1 MTEYSEEFESEFTS
15 LPSDA
20 IVYRALFKKRWV
32 NEDTGEILPDAF
44 FLRKEKSETGVSVNI
59 ATECSPEDCAAR
71 FKCKFVAS
79 ILKTSH
85 TLAVLVCISLLSSI
99 VPSLTYAREAQNT
112 SASSLSSISQLRIN
126 LRGAYYQ
133 ASGNQFIEGNN
144 LVRGVHPFE
153 CTEFAYGRAIERGL
167 VKNKQGIG
175 TVLNGDAHTWDDRIA
190 DSSYR
195 SRLKTRVRAN
205 SFVVWEANLQF
216 QWSEGN
222 MNYTSTTDPTAGH
235 VAFVEKV
242 YPDGSFLISEGVH
255 QSKPSIRLIKGQT
268 PQAKAAKF
276 IYL

>member
-1 MTEYSEEFESEFTS
+1 LT
-15 LPSDA
+15 
-20 IVYRALFKKRWV
+20 
-32 NEDTGEILPDAF
+32 IL
-44 FLRKEKSETGVSVNI
+44 
-59 ATECSPEDCAAR
+59 
-71 FKCKFVAS
+71 VA
-79 ILKTSH
+79 
-85 TLAVLVCISLLSSI
+85 ISLTVPNVSGARAIKRANSI
-99 VPSLTYAREAQNT
+99 DLP
-112 SASSLSSISQLRIN
+112 SISQLRIN

-144 LVRGVHPFE
+144 RVRGVHPFE

-175 TVLNGDAHTWDDRIA
+175 AALNGDAHTWDDRIA

-195 SRLKTRVRAN
+195 SRLKTKVRAN

-222 MNYTSTTDPTAGH
+222 MNYTSTTDPMAGH

-255 QSKPSIRLIKGQT
+255 QSQPSIRLIKGQN

>member
-1 MTEYSEEFESEFTS
+1 MRLIIIKAKLLQVTLTILAAISVTVPNISVAGTNTRANSIE
-15 LPSDA
+15 LPS
-20 IVYRALFKKRWV
+20 
-32 NEDTGEILPDAF
+32 T
-44 FLRKEKSETGVSVNI
+44 
-59 ATECSPEDCAAR
+59 
-71 FKCKFVAS
+71 
-79 ILKTSH
+79 
-85 TLAVLVCISLLSSI
+85 
-99 VPSLTYAREAQNT
+99 
-112 SASSLSSISQLRIN
+112 SQLKIN
-126 LRGAYYQ
+126 LRGSYYQ
-133 ASGNQFIEGNN
+133 SSGNQFIEGNDR
-144 LVRGVHPFE
+144 VRGIHPFE

-175 TVLNGDAHTWDDRIA
+175 VVLNGDAHTWDDRIA

-205 SFVVWEANLQF
+205 SLVVWEANLQF

-255 QSKPSIRLIKGQT
+255 QSQPSIRLIKGQT

>member
-1 MTEYSEEFESEFTS
+1 MICLLIISMRLAPVVKITQ
-15 LPSDA
+15 
-20 IVYRALFKKRWV
+20 
-32 NEDTGEILPDAF
+32 
-44 FLRKEKSETGVSVNI
+44 
-59 ATECSPEDCAAR
+59 
-71 FKCKFVAS
+71 
-79 ILKTSH
+79 
-85 TLAVLVCISLLSSI
+85 TLAVLVCLSLFPSI
-99 VPSLTYAREAQNT
+99 VPSLTYAREAQNP
-112 SASSLSSISQLRIN
+112 SASFVPSISQLRIN

-133 ASGNQFIEGNN
+133 ASGNQFIEGNDR
-144 LVRGVHPFE
+144 VQGVHSFE

-167 VKNKQGIG
+167 VQNKQGIG
-175 TVLNGDAHTWDDRIA
+175 AVLNGDAHTWDDRIA

-195 SRLKTRVRAN
+195 SRLKTKVRAN

-222 MNYTSTTDPTAGH
+222 MNYTYTTDPTAGH

-255 QSKPSIRLIKGQT
+255 QSQPSIRLIKGQT